1 MAELLLHSLAELRE
15 LILPCLDLIG
25 ATTVVE
31 VGGEDGTFTREL
43 AAWARARG
51 GKVWCVDP
59 APSPDLLALG
69 EAEPG
74 VTLVQERSLEALA
87 HLPPADAYLI
97 DGDHNHYTVLRE
109 LQAITAAAGGGQG
122 EGDGEDDVV
131 GPLVVLHD
139 VAWPWGERDLYYAP
153 GDLPAEAVHPHTY
166 DHGVTLGSSGVVAGG
181 FRSEGRFAA
190 ALEAGG
196 PANGVRTA
204 VDDFLRDHEEL
215 RLAVIPCIFGLGV
228 VYPASAP
235 WAEAVA
241 RFLGP
246 YDANPVLARLEHNR
260 LALYLKVLELHDDLK
275 AVRGHV
281 EDLALRVRDVEVEN
295 RALWARVGELE
306 AREVSARR
314 VREEVATLSRSRALA
329 VAEMVSR
336 LWWRS
341 RDAAGGVSRERLRA
355 LLAETDG

>member
-1 MAELLLHSLAELRE
+1 MAPLLLHSLAEFRE
-15 LILPCLDLIG
+15 LILSCLDLIE
-25 ATTVVE
+25 AKTVVE
-31 VGGEDGTFTREL
+31 IGGEDGTFTREL
-43 AAWARARG
+43 VVWAQEHGA
-51 GKVWCVDP
+51 KVWCIDP

-69 EAEPG
+69 DAEPAL
-74 VTLVQERSLEALA
+74 TLVQERSLDALP
-87 HLPPADAYLI
+87 HLEPADAYLI

-109 LQAITAAAGGGQG
+109 LQAITTAGGDGNG
-122 EGDGEDDVV
+122 EANGD

-139 VAWPWGERDLYYAP
+139 VGWPWGERDLYYAP
-153 GDLPAEAVHPHTY
+153 DELPPEAVHPHTY
-166 DHGVTLGSSGVVAGG
+166 EGGVTLGSPDVVAGG

-190 ALEAGG
+190 AVSAGG

-215 RLAVIPCIFGLGV
+215 RLAVIPCIFGLGIL
-228 VYPASAP
+228 YSASAA
-235 WAEAVA
+235 WAERLS
-241 RFLGP
+241 RFLAP
-246 YDANPVLARLEHNR
+246 YDANPLLDRLEHNR
-260 LALYLKVLELHDDLK
+260 VSLYLKVLELQDDLK
-275 AVRGHV
+275 VVRGYV

-306 AREVSARR
+306 AREVKAQR
-314 VREEVATLSRSRALA
+314 VRQEVDTLSRSRALA
-329 VAEMVSR
+329 VAEVVSR